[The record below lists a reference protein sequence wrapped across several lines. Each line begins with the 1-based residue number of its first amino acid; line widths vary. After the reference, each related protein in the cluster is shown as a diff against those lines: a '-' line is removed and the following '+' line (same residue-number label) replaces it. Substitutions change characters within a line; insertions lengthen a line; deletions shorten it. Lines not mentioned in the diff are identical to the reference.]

1 MQRIVIT
8 GATGGLGMALASLLD
23 SQNNEL
29 VLVGRDEIALR
40 ALNESLGS
48 KHQILVADLA
58 SSLELDGLVEQLFK
72 QKIDVLINNAGL
84 NEFGEFA
91 DLPPAMIEQM
101 FQVNAIAPMKLTQAL
116 LPNLL
121 RNKATVLN
129 IGSVFGYVGFPFY
142 ATYSATKFALRGFT
156 EALFREYKDQGL
168 RVLFVAP
175 RAIATSMNDARTQA
189 MNKELGNTADSP
201 VAVAL
206 QIVQA
211 LHAGQTRQ
219 VIGFPEKL
227 FARING
233 LLPNIV
239 DKAILKQ
246 VAVMRKFAK
255 K

>member
-8 GATGGLGMALASLLD
+8 GATGGLGVALASLLD
-23 SQNNEL
+23 SQQNEL
-29 VLVGRDEIALR
+29 VLVARDEMALG
-40 ALNESLGS
+40 ALNESLGAR
-48 KHQILVADLA
+48 HQTFVADLA
-58 SSLELDGLVEQLFK
+58 SSIDLDRLIEQLSK

-91 DLPPAMIEQM
+91 DLSPVMIEQM
-101 FQVNAIAPMKLTQAL
+101 FQVNVIAPMKLTRAL

-121 RNKATVLN
+121 RDKATVLN
-129 IGSVFGYVGFPFY
+129 IGSVFGYIGFPFY

-156 EALFREYKDQGL
+156 EALYREYKDQGL
-168 RVLFVAP
+168 NVLFVAP
-175 RAIATSMNDARTQA
+175 RAIATSMNDARTES
-189 MNKELGNTADSP
+189 MNKELGNMADSP
-201 VAVAL
+201 EAVAS

-211 LHAGQTRQ
+211 LQQGLTRK

-239 DKAILKQ
+239 DKALLKQ
-246 VAVMRKFAK
+246 VAAMRRFAK

>member
-58 SSLELDGLVEQLFK
+58 SSLELDGLVDQLFK

-175 RAIATSMNDARTQA
+175 RAIATSMNDARTEA

-211 LHAGQTRQ
+211 LHAGQTRK

>member
-48 KHQILVADLA
+48 KHQILVVDLA
-58 SSLELDGLVEQLFK
+58 SSTDLDRLAEQLLK

-91 DLPPAMIEQM
+91 DLAPAMIEQM
-101 FQVNAIAPMKLTQAL
+101 FQVNVIAPMRLTQAL
-116 LPNLL
+116 LPSLL
-121 RNKATVLN
+121 RDKATILN
-129 IGSVFGYVGFPFY
+129 VGSVFGYIGFPFY

-168 RVLFVAP
+168 NVLFVAP
-175 RAIATSMNDARTQA
+175 RAIATSMNDARTEA

-201 VAVAL
+201 EAVAL

-211 LHAGQTRQ
+211 LHQSQTRK

-233 LLPNIV
+233 VLPTIV
-239 DKAILKQ
+239 DKALLKQ
-246 VAVMRKFAK
+246 VATMRRFAK

>member
-48 KHQILVADLA
+48 KHQILVVDLA
-58 SSLELDGLVEQLFK
+58 SSTDLDRLAEQLLK

-91 DLPPAMIEQM
+91 DLAPAMIEQM
-101 FQVNAIAPMKLTQAL
+101 FQVNVIAPMRLTQAL
-116 LPNLL
+116 LPSLL
-121 RNKATVLN
+121 RDKATILN
-129 IGSVFGYVGFPFY
+129 IGSVFGYIGFPFY

-168 RVLFVAP
+168 NVLFVAP
-175 RAIATSMNDARTQA
+175 RAIATSMNDARTEA
-189 MNKELGNTADSP
+189 MNKALGNTADTP
-201 VAVAL
+201 EAVAL

-211 LHAGQTRQ
+211 LHQSQTRK

-233 LLPNIV
+233 VLPTIV
-239 DKAILKQ
+239 DKALLKQ
-246 VAVMRKFAK
+246 VATMRRFAK

>member
-58 SSLELDGLVEQLFK
+58 SSVDLDKLAEQLFK

-101 FQVNAIAPMKLTQAL
+101 FQVNVIAPMKLTQAL
-116 LPNLL
+116 LPSLL
-121 RNKATVLN
+121 RDKATVLN
-129 IGSVFGYVGFPFY
+129 IGSVFGYIGFPFY

-175 RAIATSMNDARTQA
+175 RAIATSMNDARTEA